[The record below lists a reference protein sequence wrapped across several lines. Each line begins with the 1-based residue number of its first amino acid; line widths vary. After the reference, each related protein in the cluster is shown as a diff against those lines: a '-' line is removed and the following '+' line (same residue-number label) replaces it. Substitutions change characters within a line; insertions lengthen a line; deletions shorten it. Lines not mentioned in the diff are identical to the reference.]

1 MWSDPSSN
9 MAYGNQ
15 WMNPAFY
22 KNMNNEQGRRTQII
36 FTNLGY
42 VIEV

>member
-1 MWSDPSSN
+1 MWPDPSSK

-22 KNMNNEQGRRTQII
+22 KNMNNDQGKIWI
-36 FTNLGY
+36 MAYGLSKIY
-42 VIEV
+42 E